1 MKRHRTEKMRFHTRY
16 RDFSELY
23 FNRSGFCLLRFF
35 PATNNADRL
44 MYFKRFGV
52 ITKSTFSVL
61 FYLKRQAERN
71 GKVPLTGRI
80 AVDGTIS
87 QFCGQ
92 RPVSPE
98 LCLPQTTKRPT
109 KVSRPGISTRHRN
122 RHRQAVPAHWRP
134 ECVCDRRK
142 DQERAVGVRS
152 GYRPLYCRLSTSIS
166 KNSSKNGELHLS
178 SRKRGN
184 ANFPVGET

>member
-1 MKRHRTEKMRFHTRY
+1 MNRTETALYPYGIGSRIAVIPHEKASSGKNAFPNRY

-52 ITKSTFSVL
+52 IIKSTFSVL

-98 LCLPQTTKRPT
+98 LCPPQTTKRPT

-122 RHRQAVPAHWRP
+122 RHRQAAPAHWRP

-142 DQERAVGVRS
+142 GQERAVGVR
-152 GYRPLYCRLSTSIS
+152 GWLSTFILQTFD
-166 KNSSKNGELHLS
+166 K
-178 SRKRGN
+178 
-184 ANFPVGET
+184 